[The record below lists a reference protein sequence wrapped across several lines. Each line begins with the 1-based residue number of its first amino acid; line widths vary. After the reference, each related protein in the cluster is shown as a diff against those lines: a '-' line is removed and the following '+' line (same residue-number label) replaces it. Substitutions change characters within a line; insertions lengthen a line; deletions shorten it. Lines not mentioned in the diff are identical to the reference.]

1 MIHNLPYFILMCA
14 LQCRKKTMYSRTQG
28 KRNSKNLT
36 AKSKKTLPN
45 EQECVKRA
53 QIKYTGSTENNVQEG
68 KATAG
73 CLVKFSVRLLSVLGD
88 VHLSEK
94 YTVFF
99 YHMLSLQAGNTK
111 P

>member
-1 MIHNLPYFILMCA
+1 MCIA
-14 LQCRKKTMYSRTQG
+14 TSQKTNVFKDSRET
-28 KRNSKNLT
+28 KFEEFDCKT
-36 AKSKKTLPN
+36 KKTLPN

-73 CLVKFSVRLLSVLGD
+73 CLVKFSVRLLPVLGD

-99 YHMLSLQAGNTK
+99 YHMLSLQA
-111 P
+111 

>member
-1 MIHNLPYFILMCA
+1 MIYNLPYFILMCA
-14 LQCRKKTMYSRTQG
+14 LQRRKKPMYSRTQG

-36 AKSKKTLPN
+36 AKQKTLPK

-73 CLVKFSVRLLSVLGD
+73 CLVKFSVRLLSVLGF

-94 YTVFF
+94 YIVFF
-99 YHMLSLQAGNTK
+99 YHKLSLQA
-111 P
+111 